1 VGKKDSI
8 FNKWCWHKWWS
19 ACRRM
24 KIDPFLTPCTKLKSK
39 WIKDLHIK
47 SDTLNVLE
55 EKLGKNL
62 KHISTEENFLN
73 RTPMVQALRSTIHK
87 WDLIKLKNF
96 CKAKDTVNRTKHQLE
111 DWEKAFTNPVSDI
124 GLIVNLYKEL
134 KMLDSRESN
143 NPIKKWAAELNRE
156 FSTEVTRM
164 AKKHLRKHS
173 TSLVIREMQTKI
185 PPHTSQN
192 S

>member
-1 VGKKDSI
+1 M
-8 FNKWCWHKWWS
+8 
-19 ACRRM
+19 AQ
-24 KIDPFLTPCTKLKSK
+24 
-39 WIKDLHIK
+39 
-47 SDTLNVLE
+47 
-55 EKLGKNL
+55 
-62 KHISTEENFLN
+62 
-73 RTPMVQALRSTIHK
+73 VQRSTMDK

-111 DWEKAFTNPVSDI
+111 DWEKAFTNHVSDI